1 MKDES
6 MTSMDRFHTAV
17 RLKEPDR
24 VPIAPL
30 MDYYYAN
37 CAGITAKEYV
47 FGDFKTAA
55 NAVKTTYK
63 RHGGD
68 LDMVH
73 IPIGRVYAYFEPFPA
88 AHSGFYSPLQ
98 VPDTIGGS
106 LQFVEEPIL
115 DISEFDL
122 IYEEGFSR
130 LWQPLPIDKV
140 RRTQIEFLQ
149 ILKFMD
155 YWENRMQVPL
165 YTLTAIIT
173 PLETLSYLCGIQ
185 KWSRYIHKFPENMK
199 EMCDFMIKGLI
210 ANDLFLKKLSQ
221 SRSKHSYVCLERVSA
236 SFISPKIFE
245 ELVLPYLKQ
254 IVEVNN
260 KLGYIN
266 LFHMDTDWTPFFE
279 YFLELPKGRYI
290 LHLENSDIFKAKEL
304 LGDRFCLMG
313 NVNSTLQ
320 KLGTPQQIEDYCKK
334 LIEVCGEGGGY
345 ILGSG
350 CEIASDAPFE
360 NVQAIIN
367 AGKKYGTYR
376 K

>member
-1 MKDES
+1 
-6 MTSMDRFHTAV
+6 MTSMERFHTAV
-17 RLKEPDR
+17 KMKEADR

-37 CAGITAKEYV
+37 CAGITAKDYV
-47 FGDFKTAA
+47 FGDFRVAM
-55 NAVKTTYK
+55 NAVKTTYR

-73 IPIGRVYAYFEPFPA
+73 IPIGRVYAFYEPFPA

-98 VPDTIGGS
+98 VPETIGGS
-106 LQFVEEPIL
+106 LQFLEEQVL

-130 LWQPLPIDKV
+130 LWQPLPIDRV

-155 YWENRMQVPL
+155 YWENKMQVPL

-173 PLETLSYLCGIQ
+173 PLETLSYLCSFN
-185 KWSRYIHKFPENMK
+185 KWSRYLHKYPEKMK

-210 ANDLFLKKLSQ
+210 ANDLFLKKLAQ

-236 SFISPKIFE
+236 EFISPEIFE

-254 IVEVNN
+254 IVTVNN
-260 KLGYIN
+260 RLGYIN

-290 LHLENSDIFKAKEL
+290 LHLENSDIFKAKEI
-304 LGDRFCLMG
+304 LGHRFCLMG

-320 KLGTPQQIEDYCKK
+320 KLGTPKLIMEHCKK

-350 CEIASDAPFE
+350 CEVASDAPFE
-360 NVQAIIN
+360 NIQAIIE
-367 AGKKYGTYR
+367 AGKKYGVYR

>member
-6 MTSMDRFHTAV
+6 MSSMERFHTAV
-17 RLKEPDR
+17 RLKEADR

-37 CAGITAKEYV
+37 CAGITAEEYV

-149 ILKFMD
+149 IIKFMD
-155 YWENRMQVPL
+155 YWENRMHVPL

-185 KWSRYIHKFPENMK
+185 KWSRYIHKNTEEMK

-236 SFISPKIFE
+236 SFISPKVFE

-360 NVQAIIN
+360 NVQAIVN
-367 AGKKYGTYR
+367 AGKKYGVYR

>member
-1 MKDES
+1 MQNET
-6 MTSMDRFHTAV
+6 MTSMERFHTAV
-17 RLKEPDR
+17 QLKEPDR

-47 FGDFKTAA
+47 LGDFKTAM
-55 NAVKTTYK
+55 NAVKTTYQ
-63 RHGGD
+63 RHGGN

-73 IPIGRVYAYFEPFPA
+73 IPIGRVYAFFEPFPA

-106 LQFVEEPIL
+106 LQFIEKPVL

-130 LWQPLPIDKV
+130 LWRPLPIKQV
-140 RRTQIEFLQ
+140 RRTQIDFLQ
-149 ILKFMD
+149 ILKFAD
-155 YWENRMQVPL
+155 YWENQMEVPL
-165 YTLTAIIT
+165 YTLTATIT
-173 PLETLSYLCGIQ
+173 PLETLSYLCGIT
-185 KWSRYIHKFPENMK
+185 KWSRYIHKYPEKMQ

-210 ANDLFLKKLSQ
+210 ANDLFLKKIAQ

-245 ELVLPYLKQ
+245 TLVLPYLKQ
-254 IVEVNN
+254 IVKINN
-260 KLGYIN
+260 RMGYIN

-279 YFLELPKGRYI
+279 FFRELPKGHYI

-313 NVNSTLQ
+313 NLNSTLQ

-334 LIEVCGEGGGY
+334 LIEVCGDGGGF

-350 CEIASDAPFE
+350 CEIASDAPFV
-360 NVQAIIN
+360 NIQALVN
-367 AGKKYGTYR
+367 AGKKYGFYR